1 MEGLSTPILAGVV
14 ILGAIGI
21 FAAGAEVDQHL
32 QLVAAI
38 LTSAIV
44 IIGSGTAL
52 FMNRDK
58 VPEGLA
64 AIPASF
70 IAFLSNVM
78 PFAILVY
85 GFAGDLINQTFRL
98 SIPSFFALAGIIIT
112 GITTQI
118 MAKRNN
124 KDLSGQENT
133 GQLWCTIPGLESV
146 ESPYIPTAFISTTT
160 IGMYYIFW
168 AMYSGKP
175 FGYMALKFAAV
186 LMVQFSVFVLGE
198 CNASYFP
205 IFGEGTPVMFNILG
219 SVFIGIILSM
229 IAFTASLNGGM
240 EYNPLIEA
248 GSTVRRPRGPGHTQ
262 QVRQGDENT
271 FYAELYKDGQLVTDS
286 LSN

>member
-52 FMNRDK
+52 FLNRDK

-64 AIPASF
+64 AIPGSF

-85 GFAGDLINQTFRL
+85 GFAGDLINQSFRL
-98 SIPSFFALAGIIIT
+98 SIPSFFALAGIILT
-112 GITTQI
+112 GISTQI
-118 MAKRNN
+118 MAKRDS

-133 GQLWCTIPGLESV
+133 GLLWCTIPGLESV
-146 ESPYIPTAFISTTT
+146 ESPYVPTAFISTTT

-168 AMYSGKP
+168 AMYSGKA
-175 FGYMALKFAAV
+175 FGYMGLKFAAV
-186 LMVQFSVFVLGE
+186 LMIQFAVFVLGE

-205 IFGEGTPVMFNILG
+205 LFGASVLPNILV
-219 SVFIGIILSM
+219 SIFIGMILSM

-248 GSTVRRPRGPGHTQ
+248 GSTVRRRPAGAGHSYP
-262 QVRQGDENT
+262 VREGDENT

-286 LSN
+286 LST